1 MSVSSHRAKMQWSL
15 VLFVLMGQCSLFTC
29 QLFKY
34 HFIDKT
40 RSWDEAQKYCRE
52 KHTDLVTVYEETD
65 MQRLRRSAKK
75 QGAWT
80 GLYNKPVSDKNEWNW
95 RWSQAGVEYT
105 EDATNWC
112 HGEPNNANHAENRSY
127 TFYETIGYRTW
138 PEAQRYCRK
147 YHTDLISGTKQLEE
161 LPSDLSNTAGL
172 YWIGLFADTWRWSDG
187 SSSFFRPWSQ
197 TFPVYHPGISKCATL
212 NKDGRWNTANCNSQ
226 KPFFCYSD
234 NVILIKENKT
244 WEEAI
249 NYCREK
255 HNDLIS
261 ITDAEQQRWV
271 QERAKN
277 ATSSH
282 VWLALRFTCILEVW
296 FWVTDERVD
305 YKNWAP
311 NVKMDDCNMSGAMEA
326 GGKHKWIKEDDMMK
340 FNFFCSK
347 S

>member
-1 MSVSSHRAKMQWSL
+1 MKVFSL
-15 VLFVLMGQCSLFTC
+15 VLGQCSLFTC

-65 MQRLRRSAKK
+65 
-75 QGAWT
+75 
-80 GLYNKPVSDKNEWNW
+80 
-95 RWSQAGVEYT
+95 
-105 EDATNWC
+105 
-112 HGEPNNANHAENRSY
+112 
-127 TFYETIGYRTW
+127 I
-138 PEAQRYCRK
+138 
-147 YHTDLISGTKQLEE
+147 
-161 LPSDLSNTAGL
+161 DLSNTAGL

-226 KPFFCYSD
+226 KPFFCYN